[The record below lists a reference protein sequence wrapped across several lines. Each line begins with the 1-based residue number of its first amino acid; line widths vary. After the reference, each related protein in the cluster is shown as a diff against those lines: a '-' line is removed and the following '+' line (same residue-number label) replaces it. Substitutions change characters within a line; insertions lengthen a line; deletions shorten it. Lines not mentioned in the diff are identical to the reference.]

1 MDIESY
7 IVSYGALSHGL
18 FALLFSRYVTKIN
31 TKKMILLVGHFLI
44 TATMVN
50 RISPQSRESNMTS
63 LLGSLAHGFVAVFFI
78 LTTFIFN
85 NKKYRLTF
93 DKGSDNWLNIVCIVG
108 QLGMII
114 MYGSIYF
121 KHTYKETY
129 EKYENELNYGLII
142 TFMCLTYFY
151 YRVYIKQKKGEVL
164 VYPLGMICIL
174 YLSFFAHK
182 VYSLKN

>member
-1 MDIESY
+1 MDAEKY

-18 FALLFSRYVTKIN
+18 FALLFFRYVTKIN
-31 TKKMILLVGHFLI
+31 TKRVILLLGHLLI
-44 TATMVN
+44 TVTMLLRV
-50 RISPQSRESNMTS
+50 SPQSRGSNLTC
-63 LLGSLAHGFVAVFFI
+63 LLGSIAHVLIAIFFI
-78 LTTFIFN
+78 ITTFIFN
-85 NKKYRLTF
+85 NKYRLTF
-93 DKGSDNWLNIVCIVG
+93 DKGSDNWLNILCIVG

-121 KHTYKETY
+121 KNNNREIFD
-129 EKYENELNYGLII
+129 KYENELNYGMIV

-151 YRVYIKQKKGEVL
+151 YRVTLKQKKGEVL

-174 YLSFFAHK
+174 YLLFFAHR

>member
-1 MDIESY
+1 MDAEKY
-7 IVSYGALSHGL
+7 IVTYGALSHGL
-18 FALLFSRYVTKIN
+18 FALLFFRYVTKIN
-31 TKKMILLVGHFLI
+31 TKKMILLVGHLLV

-50 RISPQSRESNMTS
+50 RISPQSRESTITC
-63 LLGSLAHGFVAVFFI
+63 LLGSLAHGFLALFFI

-85 NKKYRLTF
+85 NKYRLTF

-129 EKYENELNYGLII
+129 EKYEKELNYGMIV
-142 TFMCLTYFY
+142 TFMCLAYFY
-151 YRVYIKQKKGEVL
+151 YRASLKQKKGEVL
-164 VYPLGMICIL
+164 VYPLAMISIL
-174 YLSFFAHK
+174 YLLFFAHS